1 MQNFGGKTT
10 CTNQKAWITSSLFSE
25 WLLLLD
31 KEISIKNK
39 KIALQ
44 LGNCSVHD
52 KMPALKNVELCFFS
66 ANCNSIV
73 WPLDMGIIKNL
84 KTKYHSCLVQHF
96 QCEAGCS
103 WNSIQTNVIVN
114 CWKNVR
120 IPESEDVDENVVV
133 DEIMQDDIQSDLE
146 IYSAVPDKAINASV
160 VEYLSVDDEA
170 LVFEEYT
177 NESINKELKGN
188 SSVED
193 SDDDSDAISVNLPPL
208 MELISQLE
216 TIQQVASSIPSVSA
230 QQLIVLEE
238 INNIHKR
245 IFNKKETKENK

>member
-73 WPLDMGIIKNL
+73 WPLDMGIIKNF
-84 KTKYHSCLVQHF
+84 KTKYHSCLVQHVT
-96 QCEAGCS
+96 
-103 WNSIQTNVIVN
+103 TNIER
-114 CWKNVR
+114 NVSNPYSFNVKQAVPGTVYR
-120 IPESEDVDENVVV
+120 QIEDVDENVVV

>member
-1 MQNFGGKTT
+1 M
-10 CTNQKAWITSSLFSE
+10 TSSLFSE

-44 LGNCSVHD
+44 VDNCSVHNN
-52 KMPALKNVELCFFS
+52 MPTLKNVELCFFS
-66 ANCNSIV
+66 TNCNSVV
-73 WPLDMGIIKNL
+73 WPLDMGIIKNF
-84 KTKYHSCLVQHF
+84 KTKYYSCLVQHMITNIERNVSNPYSF
-96 QCEAGCS
+96 NVKQAASS
-103 WNSIQTNVIVN
+103 WNCILPNVIVN
-114 CWKNVR
+114 CSKNAR

-133 DEIMQDDIQSDLE
+133 DEVMQDDIQSDLE
-146 IYSAVPDKAINASV
+146 IYSSVPVKAINASV

-170 LVFEEYT
+170 LVFEAYT

-193 SDDDSDAISVNLPPL
+193 SDDDSDVIIVNPPPL

-216 TIQQVASSIPSVSA
+216 TIQQVASSVPSVSA

-245 IFNKKETKENK
+245 IFKKKETKENK